1 MFALVLVEST
11 KCFVAGIIPAAVS
24 AKFAAKTA
32 KISKVSNKIGLNVK
46 LQIGIILT
54 SLFEFEFVHKS
65 NS

>member
-1 MFALVLVEST
+1 MES
-11 KCFVAGIIPAAVS
+11 KRCFVTGIIPAAVS

-32 KISKVSNKIGLNVK
+32 KISKVSNKIGLNFK

-65 NS
+65 NF